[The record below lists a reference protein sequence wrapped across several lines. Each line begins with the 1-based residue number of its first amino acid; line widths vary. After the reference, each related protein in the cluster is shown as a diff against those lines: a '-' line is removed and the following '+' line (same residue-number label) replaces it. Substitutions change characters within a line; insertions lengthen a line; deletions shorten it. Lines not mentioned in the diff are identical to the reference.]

1 MPPEAQ
7 TPLRRTG
14 VRVTVLDEDAAVTTT
29 PDKALQT
36 LRRNCGG
43 FMLFCVLMAVI
54 TLLFGRSEGVLRIV
68 IYGFLAAG
76 ATLSGVY
83 WAIQA
88 FRLAVPR
95 TQQRIGTEQLHA
107 LWLTEQFQAM
117 LKSFLAPHNRE

>member
-1 MPPEAQ
+1 MPPGSHAGTVSQSGGVVKESDQ
-7 TPLRRTG
+7 T
-14 VRVTVLDEDAAVTTT
+14 
-29 PDKALQT
+29 LQT

-43 FMLFCVLMAVI
+43 FMVICVLMAII
-54 TLLFGRSEGVLRIV
+54 TLLFGRTEGVLRIV